1 MSGEIFPLVSAEVQ
15 CLSTFFFPLTISG
28 NSAQKVCTQAAAL
41 SNLHM
46 QVQAKSQ
53 HLWNQGFSDANKL
66 ELDWFY
72 QLWSSMHST
81 PHPEVRMA
89 QKAVNQLVL
98 SCKCVVLEQT
108 VA

>member
-1 MSGEIFPLVSAEVQ
+1 MSS
-15 CLSTFFFPLTISG
+15 
-28 NSAQKVCTQAAAL
+28 NSAQKVCTQGAAL

-66 ELDWFY
+66 ALDCFY
-72 QLWSSMHST
+72 QLWGSMHST

-98 SCKCVVLEQT
+98 SCKCVVLAQT

>member
-1 MSGEIFPLVSAEVQ
+1 M
-15 CLSTFFFPLTISG
+15 
-28 NSAQKVCTQAAAL
+28 L

-46 QVQAKSQ
+46 QVQGKAQ
-53 HLWNQGFSDANKL
+53 HLCSQGFSDANRL
-66 ELDWFY
+66 ALDWFY
-72 QLWSSMHST
+72 QLWGSMHST

-98 SCKCVVLEQT
+98 SCKCVVLAQT